1 MQILSESLLQYIF
14 NQNQFYP
21 LYHHVFGDAPRITC
35 QFTLLKEF
43 KTQIINCLDG
53 QTD

>member
-1 MQILSESLLQYIF
+1 MQILSENLLQYIF

-21 LYHHVFGDAPRITC
+21 SYRHVFGDAPRITRH
-35 QFTLLKEF
+35 FTVLKEF
-43 KTQIINCLDG
+43 KTQIVNCLDG